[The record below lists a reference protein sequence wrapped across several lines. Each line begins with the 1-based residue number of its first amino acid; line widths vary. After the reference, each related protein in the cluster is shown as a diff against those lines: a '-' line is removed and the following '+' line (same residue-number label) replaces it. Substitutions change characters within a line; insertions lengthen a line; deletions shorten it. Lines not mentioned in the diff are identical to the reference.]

1 MSSTRLESS
10 SAKGKHRLLGL
21 PERARRG
28 LACKA
33 CRKKKHLCDR
43 IKPSCTACSKG
54 RIECIYLDRRPH
66 KTVAEL
72 KDLLRDF
79 ERKYSRLEATHKKR
93 ASKPKPDAFAVT
105 GDEATGRVEEL
116 DSLLLFYRSKLSA
129 PQTEVPYGGYHFDES
144 FLTISP
150 LNSKTSPP
158 ATDTSPSACS
168 IRCSIPHPTRIF
180 SCVPRYPPG
189 PLIHQS
195 NLRGTSLELEPPLL
209 EKETPE
215 FQSLAS
221 TQDPLS
227 NRVSVSSEVW
237 NQCRLNTNDGWP
249 SSQLTYNP
257 LHKIPQGQTPL
268 PPPIEIIRPPTLHF
282 SRASWWDHLTR
293 TYTLRPTNTSVT
305 VSISRHDAVSEISRD
320 VYGFFKFAPAWASFI
335 NTSLFFD
342 TFHHT
347 ELRSA
352 IQPSLV
358 LSILAYSKLVQLDEE
373 TRKKDPRTH
382 ERSWR
387 QSVALRDLA
396 QASFEASYNAGWI
409 DVPLAQA
416 AWILVLYENSPH
428 PNSVPY
434 RRQSAISLLDNVICA
449 LGLTSLDA
457 TNPHAAMFAPNV
469 VPALGRPPSSC
480 AKHQAATFISSSV
493 MDYPPTPSPTSLS
506 SRGALARYQ
515 ATILQTPF
523 DNPVDQPQSQNNH
536 GLDDIT
542 TCPCQSLSLSR
553 SPDVLR
559 FTPLWDAMPRWV
571 PNATWAEIRKEEGR
585 RLVWSSLGMLGMD
598 TAARQASA
606 MPQQDL
612 HVTKQENFALLFP
625 GEEDHT
631 SLPNEDTA
639 HSGKESHWALWGR
652 TMLLWFACI
661 RRESCRRLRTKV
673 SVSPSATGE
682 ETMYGTD
689 EEFAMQVW
697 METDAIEDAL
707 NNHTCLTE
715 KALMYHQRE
724 FLFIIRMQVSRGFR
738 RSIPMAQTDV
748 NVIRL
753 DRDSAL
759 NWIRHRYRMGTTM
772 SGIITGDAESPG
784 RKMLLKLPFMVYYSL
799 VIEWRAIEL
808 WKLDNSLLLAI
819 DVALKYRRIVD
830 WFRQLWPCAETEKW
844 AATISGELKSICRI
858 LGKDVE

>member
-1 MSSTRLESS
+1 MSSHSESTF
-10 SAKGKHRLLGL
+10 AKDKHRLLEL
-21 PERARRG
+21 PRRG
-28 LACKA
+28 LACGA

-43 IKPSCTACSKG
+43 KKPSCTPCSKG
-54 RIECIYLDRRPH
+54 KVECIYLDRRPH

-72 KDLLRDF
+72 EDLLRDLQ
-79 ERKYSRLEATHKKR
+79 RKYDSCFKATREKR
-93 ASKPKPDAFAVT
+93 APKPEPDTSTTT
-105 GDEATGRVEEL
+105 GDEASGRVAEL
-116 DSLLLFYRSKLSA
+116 DSLLRFYRSKLSA
-129 PQTEVPYGGYHFDES
+129 PQTEVPCGGYHFDES
-144 FLTISP
+144 FLAISS
-150 LNSKTSPP
+150 LNSRTSPP
-158 ATDTSPSACS
+158 ATGTFPSACS
-168 IRCSIPHPTRIF
+168 IKCSISHPMRIF
-180 SCVPRYPPG
+180 SCVPKYPPS
-189 PLIHQS
+189 PSIHQS
-195 NLRGTSLELEPPLL
+195 NLRGTSLELEPPFLK
-209 EKETPE
+209 KEMPE
-215 FQSLAS
+215 FQLLAS
-221 TQDPLS
+221 AQDLLNS
-227 NRVSVSSEVW
+227 YVSVLPEVW
-237 NQCRLNTNDGWP
+237 DQCRPSTHGGWP
-249 SSQLTYNP
+249 SSQLAYNLP
-257 LHKIPQGQTPL
+257 HKIPRGQTPL

-320 VYGFFKFAPAWASFI
+320 VYGFFKSASAWVSFI

-342 TFHHT
+342 TFHHA

-373 TRKKDPRTH
+373 TKKKDLETH

-416 AWILVLYENSPH
+416 AWILVLYEICPH
-428 PNSVPY
+428 PNSAPL
-434 RRQSAISLLDNVICA
+434 RRQSAIYLLDNVICA

-457 TNPHAAMFAPNV
+457 TNPRAALFAPNV
-469 VPALGRPPSSC
+469 VPALGRPPSNC
-480 AKHQAATFISSSV
+480 AKYQAATFTPSSV
-493 MDYPPTPSPTSLS
+493 MGYPPTPPPTPLS

-523 DNPVDQPQSQNNH
+523 DNPLDQPQPQNNH
-536 GLDDIT
+536 GLGDVIT
-542 TCPCQSLSLSR
+542 CLCQSLSLGR
-553 SPDVLR
+553 STDVLR

-571 PNATWAEIRKEEGR
+571 PNMTWADIRKEEGR
-585 RLVWSSLGMLGMD
+585 RLVWSALGMLGQD
-598 TAARQASA
+598 AAMRQASA
-606 MPQQDL
+606 IPQQDL

-625 GEEDHT
+625 GEEDYT
-631 SLPNEDTA
+631 SLPNEDIV

-652 TMLLWFACI
+652 TMLLWFASI
-661 RRESCRRLRTKV
+661 QRASRRRLRTKA
-673 SVSPSATGE
+673 SVSPSVTGE
-682 ETMYGTD
+682 ETMDSTD

-707 NNHTCLTE
+707 NSHTCLTE

-724 FLFIIRMQVSRGFR
+724 FLFIIRMQISRGFR
-738 RSIPMAQTDV
+738 RSIRMAQTNV
-748 NVIRL
+748 NFMRL

-759 NWIRHRYRMGTTM
+759 NWIRHRYRIGTTM
-772 SGIITGDAESPG
+772 SGIITGGAESPG
-784 RKMLLKLPFMVYYSL
+784 RKMLLKLPFLAYFSL